1 MHQSFVTPSQ
11 HTHTHTENS
20 GDNGFSSIT
29 ALGPAERQSPAP
41 YNNKFNGIYMQNIIS
56 PAAGELERPMPHT
69 LAPLSSPIPVGV
81 CVGEG
86 VVSGYK

>member
-1 MHQSFVTPSQ
+1 
-11 HTHTHTENS
+11 
-20 GDNGFSSIT
+20 
-29 ALGPAERQSPAP
+29 
-41 YNNKFNGIYMQNIIS
+41 MQNIIS

-86 VVSGYK
+86 VVSGYKWLVQYESSCLSSGK